1 MNPKERAAEA
11 ALEYVENDMV
21 VGLGTG
27 STADYILIAIAR
39 EIKAG
44 RLKGIRGIPTSKHSE
59 ARAIEVG
66 IPLTTL
72 AQCPSPDVTI
82 DGADEV
88 APNLDVIKGLGGAL
102 VREKVVAQC
111 TRKLIIIADAS
122 KRVNRLGTRSPLPVE
137 VIRFAH
143 EASAVYLRSLGC
155 VPTLRLT
162 ADGTP
167 YITDN
172 SNYIYDC
179 AFLPAGMANPADIQE
194 RILHRA
200 GLVDSG
206 LFLGMASVAIIAG
219 ESDCETLR
227 R

>member
-1 MNPKERAAEA
+1 MSPKERAAEA
-11 ALEYVENDMV
+11 ALQYVQSDMV

-44 RLKGIRGIPTSKHSE
+44 RLRGIRGIPTSKRSE
-59 ARAIEVG
+59 ARAIELS
-66 IPLTTL
+66 IPLATL

-102 VREKVVAQC
+102 LREKVVAQS

-122 KRVNRLGTRSPLPVE
+122 KRVTRLGTRSPLPVE

-155 VPTLRLT
+155 LPTLRLNP
-162 ADGTP
+162 DGTP
-167 YITDN
+167 FITDN

-179 AFLPAGMANPADIQE
+179 SFLPAGMADPAEIQE

-206 LFLGMASVAIIAG
+206 LFLGMAGVAIIADG
-219 ESDCETLR
+219 SSIETLTR
-227 R
+227 

>member
-11 ALEYVENDMV
+11 AIQYVHSDMV

-27 STADYILIAIAR
+27 STADYIIIAIAR

-44 RLKGIRGIPTSKHSE
+44 RLKGIRGVPTSKRSE
-59 ARAIEVG
+59 ARAIELG
-66 IPLTTL
+66 IPVATL
-72 AQCPSPDVTI
+72 AQCPNPDVTI

-88 APNLDVIKGLGGAL
+88 APTLDVIKGLGGAL
-102 VREKVVAQC
+102 VREKVVAQS
-111 TRKLIIIADAS
+111 TRQFIIIADAS
-122 KRVNRLGTRSPLPVE
+122 KRVERLGTRGPLPVE

-143 EASAVYLRSLGC
+143 ESSAAYLRTLGC
-155 VPTLRLT
+155 VPTLRLNP
-162 ADGTP
+162 DGTP
-167 YITDN
+167 FVTDN

-179 AFLPAGMANPADIQE
+179 SFLPAGMPDPADIQE

-206 LFLGMASVAIIAG
+206 LFLGMASVAILAG
-219 ESDCETLR
+219 EAECETLR

>member
-11 ALEYVENDMV
+11 ALQYVENDMV

-39 EIKAG
+39 QIKAG
-44 RLKGIRGIPTSKHSE
+44 RLKGIRGIPTSRRSE
-59 ARAIEVG
+59 ARAIELG

-72 AQCPSPDVTI
+72 ADCPTPDVTI

-102 VREKVVAQC
+102 VREKVVAQS
-111 TRKLIIIADAS
+111 TRKLIIIADSS
-122 KRVNRLGTRSPLPVE
+122 KRVARLGTKSPLPVE

-143 EASAVYLRSLGC
+143 EASAIYLRSLGC
-155 VPTLRLT
+155 IPTLRLNP
-162 ADGTP
+162 DGQP

-179 AFLPAGMANPADIQE
+179 SFLPAGMPNPTETQE
-194 RILHRA
+194 CILHRA

-206 LFLGMASVAIIAG
+206 LFIGMAKIAILAG

>member
-11 ALEYVENDMV
+11 ALKFVESGMV

-44 RLKGIRGIPTSKHSE
+44 RLTGIRGIPTSQRSE
-59 ARAIEVG
+59 ARAIELG
-66 IPLTTL
+66 IPLVSL
-72 AQCPSPDVTI
+72 AECPVSDVTI

-102 VREKVVAQC
+102 VREKVVAQS

-122 KRVNRLGTRSPLPVE
+122 KRVTRLGTKSPLPVE

-155 VPTLRLT
+155 TPTLRLT

-179 AFLPAGMANPADIQE
+179 SFLPNGMPNPADIQE

-206 LFLGMASVAIIAG
+206 LFLGMAGVAIIAG
-219 ESDCETLR
+219 DSDCETLR

>member
-1 MNPKERAAEA
+1 MNPKQRAAEEA
-11 ALEYVENDMV
+11 IQYVESDMV

-39 EIKAG
+39 EIRNG
-44 RLKGIRGIPTSKHSE
+44 RLKGIRGIPTSRRSE
-59 ARAIEVG
+59 ARAIELG

-72 AQCPSPDVTI
+72 AECPNPDVTI

-102 VREKVVAQC
+102 VREKVVAQS
-111 TRKLIIIADAS
+111 TRKFIIIADSS
-122 KRVNRLGTRSPLPVE
+122 KRVARLGTRGPLPVE

-143 EASAVYLRSLGC
+143 EASAAYLRELGC
-155 VPTLRLT
+155 APTLRVG
-162 ADGTP
+162 DGGAP
-167 YITDN
+167 YVTDN
-172 SNYIYDC
+172 GNYIYDC
-179 AFLPAGMANPADIQE
+179 SFLPEGMADPVDIQE

-206 LFLGMASVAIIAG
+206 LFLGMASVAILAG
-219 ESDCETLR
+219 ETDCQTLLR
-227 R
+227 